1 MVFFYGQM
9 ILYVFAWCILTV
21 AGQSKCDQL
30 SRERQRDDREGELV
44 QENVKIIRRIRIIVR
59 DSFDVFIIYE
69 SDLLVQLA
77 RLGKIH

>member
-44 QENVKIIRRIRIIVR
+44 
-59 DSFDVFIIYE
+59 
-69 SDLLVQLA
+69 
-77 RLGKIH
+77 